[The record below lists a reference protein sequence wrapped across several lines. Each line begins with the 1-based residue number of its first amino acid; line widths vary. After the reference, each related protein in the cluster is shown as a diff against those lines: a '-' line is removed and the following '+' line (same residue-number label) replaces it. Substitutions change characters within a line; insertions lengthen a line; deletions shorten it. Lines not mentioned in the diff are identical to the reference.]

1 MNPMR
6 EGVWGAL
13 FDEGVVLLPLAAF
26 LLFMLWVSY
35 AVRQRR
41 EAGVS
46 FIQQYFIGGRDLG
59 GFVLAMTT
67 VATYS
72 SISSF
77 VGGPGQA
84 WVLGFGWLYMA
95 IVQVTAVFLV
105 MGVLGKKVALISR
118 RINAVTVVDIIR
130 ARYGSDLLA
139 NLSAGVVVLF
149 FCAMMVAQ
157 FVGGAKL
164 FETVT
169 GYSYTFG
176 LVLFGVIVVLYTT
189 VGGFRGVAFTDTF
202 CAFMMIGG
210 MALLLWAV
218 LEAGGGYATIMETI
232 RARHPEMLEPL
243 AGGGMSY
250 GFYLTQWILVGLAT
264 IALPQSVVRGISY
277 KDTRALHRAMLIGT
291 IVIGFMI
298 LITHF
303 IGVFAKG
310 VLTQEIGAY
319 GGNVD
324 YIIPRLI
331 TATLPPW
338 LVGVTIV
345 GPIAATMST
354 VSSLLIV
361 CSSAIV
367 KDVYLYEKAKRGE
380 RVSERRVRGISMLT
394 TVVFGLAV
402 FVVSIVPPDVIWIIN
417 MFAFGGL
424 ETAFLWTI
432 LLGLFWKRANKTG
445 AIAAMVGSTAAYCL
459 SMALGFKVFGLH
471 QIVIGLAVSGVLFVL
486 GSFWGKRSDAS
497 ALRVFFP
504 FD

>member
-6 EGVWGAL
+6 EGALLGEGA
-13 FDEGVVLLPLAAF
+13 VLLPLAIF
-26 LLFMLWVSY
+26 LALMLWVSC

-41 EAGVS
+41 EAGAS

-84 WVLGFGWLYMA
+84 WVLGFGWIYMA

-176 LVLFGVIVVLYTT
+176 LVLFGIIVVLYTT
-189 VGGFRGVAFTDTF
+189 IGGFRGVAITDTF
-202 CAFMMIGG
+202 CAVMMIGG
-210 MALLLWAV
+210 MAVLLWAV
-218 LEAGGGYATIMETI
+218 LEAGGGYVSIMETI
-232 RARHPEMLEPL
+232 RAQHPEMLEPL

-277 KDTRALHRAMLIGT
+277 KNTRALHRAMLIGT
-291 IVIGFMI
+291 IVIGLMV

-331 TATLPPW
+331 TETLPPW
-338 LVGVTIV
+338 LVGVTII

-367 KDVYLYEKAKRGE
+367 KDVYLHEKAKRGA
-380 RVSERRVRGISMLT
+380 RVSDRSVQNISMCT
-394 TVVFGLAV
+394 TIVFGLAV
-402 FVVSIVPPDVIWIIN
+402 FAVSIVPPDVIWIIN

-432 LLGLFWKRANKTG
+432 LLGLFWRRANKAG
-445 AIAAMVGSTAAYCL
+445 AILAMAGSTAAYCL
-459 SMALGFKVFGLH
+459 SMAVGFRVFGLH
-471 QIVIGLAVSGVLFVL
+471 QIVIGLTVSGVLFVL
-486 GSFWGKRSDAS
+486 GSLWGKRTDEA

-504 FD
+504 LD